1 MEFYSK
7 RMNLVAINKDIKE
20 LYCKFIGKVSALIL
34 AQSERD
40 WIVQVDI
47 CNEVNVARDCGVMHC
62 HIIEPLPL
70 TELVP
75 RFGLFFT
82 PDTYKKI
89 SKAQAE
95 AVAMRILHRDLAY
108 DAEIMTETEA
118 QALANRFFDCFDEES
133 AQYYTNGD
141 YYSGGSS
148 HGWNPATSATF
159 DTGIL
164 VIDKSRAG
172 CLWVEDED

>member
-1 MEFYSK
+1 
-7 RMNLVAINKDIKE
+7 
-20 LYCKFIGKVSALIL
+20 
-34 AQSERD
+34 
-40 WIVQVDI
+40 VQVDI
-47 CNEVNVARDCGVMHC
+47 CDEINVARDCGVMHC
-62 HIIEPLPL
+62 HIIEVEPMPL

-75 RFGLFFT
+75 RFGLVFT
-82 PDTYKKI
+82 PNTYQGI

-95 AVAMRILHRDLAY
+95 AVAKRVLHRDLAY

-118 QALANRFFDCFDEES
+118 QALATCFFECFNEET

-164 VIDKSRAG
+164 VIDQSRSG